1 MRLIIISIIYLS
13 FFSTLSF
20 SQSKMED
27 DINTAY
33 QNAKKGVYWAL
44 ANISDRKSK
53 LDEDL
58 VADDKMYASVKLE
71 KVIDGIKVESTG
83 FNFSN
88 EVKITVYK
96 SNEAL
101 IKEGYLKPED
111 ESDKTGKRKK

>member
-1 MRLIIISIIYLS
+1 MKLVFLSILTCL
-13 FFSTLSF
+13 FFSFSAY
-20 SQSKMED
+20 SQSKLEE

-44 ANISDRKSK
+44 SNISEKKSK

-71 KVIDGIKVESTG
+71 KVIDGVKVESTG
-83 FNFSN
+83 FNSSN

-96 SNEAL
+96 SNATL
-101 IKEGYLKPED
+101 LKEGYLNPKEN
-111 ESDKTGKRKK
+111 EERGEKRKK